1 METEMSVILALL
13 FFLGFASAVVNF
25 TQMSKAKAKIIVK
38 NNLKNQ

>member
-25 TQMSKAKAKIIVK
+25 TQMSKAKIIVK

>member
-25 TQMSKAKAKIIVK
+25 TQMSKARAKVNVE

>member
-25 TQMSKAKAKIIVK
+25 SQMSRAKAKVSIK
-38 NNLKNQ
+38 ENQNN